1 MSTNTNPKTEI
12 SSSRRIGPNFITE
25 IIDRDLEQ
33 QRYTSE
39 ATPVLPQTTPIT
51 PQGASPQRKA
61 PFHLLSQ
68 STAFAPRGFA
78 PKGGVVTRFPPNPN
92 GFAHLGHAFAS
103 LLNFGIAKDYG
114 GRFVLR
120 FDDTNPHTD
129 KPEFVESISK
139 DLAWLGLDWG
149 SEISYAS
156 SYFPQLHA
164 YAVTLIERGLAY
176 VDSVTAEEMARL
188 RGTAFEP
195 GKPSP
200 YRDRTV
206 QENLEM
212 FEKMRLGEFPDGS
225 QVLRAKIDLANPNF
239 KLRDPVLYR
248 IVHATHY
255 RTGDDWCI
263 YPSYDFAQAI
273 TDALDGVTHSL
284 CSLEFIDNNAVYR
297 WLMEN
302 LWDKAPP
309 IQYEFG
315 RRSLEYTV
323 VSKRKLKK
331 LVEGKHVNGWDDPR
345 MPTIAAQRRR
355 GVTPEAVQKFVSQI
369 SINRT
374 NRTVDLVILENA
386 IRDDLNF
393 IAPRVM
399 AVLRPLK
406 IVISNVEVD
415 LELTIPYF
423 PNDVI
428 KLSPDGLVPLPDGT
442 RVTPEIATRAVKLT
456 KEIWID
462 REDFMLE
469 PVAGFK
475 RLSPNGRVFLRGVGV
490 IECNQIIKDES
501 GNILELHCK
510 LLEEGEK
517 AKAVIHWVGSNAV
530 SAEFR
535 LYDRLFKVPH
545 PEAEA
550 KELEEDEDGEEVD
563 FLHFL
568 NPNSLE
574 ITHGFVEPSILNDPL
589 ETRYQFERLGYFW
602 RDPVDSSGEKL
613 VLNRIISLR
622 DTWNRIINVSDSGT
636 IASVESP
643 DKPTQLKLVSV
654 SDSGIITS
662 GESAQVVVL
671 NPKNIELTPEQ
682 TVKLEQ
688 YLKLEIGESEA
699 RILARE
705 LKLSSFLDTALES
718 EVNASTLSNWV
729 VNELGTH
736 LRETETPRIS
746 PTQLGELVKLITDG
760 TISNRIAKTVLE
772 KTLETGV
779 DPLEIIATEGLKQ
792 VSDSGALE
800 VIVDAIMTA
809 NPDKV
814 AAFKSGRTGLLSF
827 FVGQVM
833 AQTKGAGNPQ
843 MVQEIVKQKL
853 EA

>member
-1 MSTNTNPKTEI
+1 MKADYSQKKRLAVGASLVFALCPGQLLTVCSNSMSTEI
-12 SSSRRIGPNFITE
+12 NSKPSTSSSRRIGPNFITE

-33 QRYTSE
+33 QRYN
-39 ATPVLPQTTPIT
+39 
-51 PQGASPQRKA
+51 
-61 PFHLLSQ
+61 
-68 STAFAPRGFA
+68 
-78 PKGGVVTRFPPNPN
+78 GVVTRFPPNPN

-103 LLNFGIAKDYG
+103 LLNYGIAKDYN

-149 SEISYAS
+149 LEISYAS
-156 SYFPQLHA
+156 SYFPEL
-164 YAVTLIERGLAY
+164 YADAIRLIERGLAY
-176 VDSVTAEEMARL
+176 VDSVSAEEMARL
-188 RGTAFEP
+188 RGTAFAP
-195 GKPSP
+195 GTPSQ
-200 YRDRTV
+200 YRDRSV
-206 QENLEM
+206 NENLEM
-212 FEKMRLGEFPDGS
+212 FKRMRLGEFPDGS
-225 QVLRAKIDLANPNF
+225 HVLRAKIDLANPNF

-255 RTGDDWCI
+255 RTGNEWCI
-263 YPSYDFAQAI
+263 YPSYDFAQSI

-297 WLMEN
+297 WLMDN
-302 LWDKAPP
+302 LWEKAPP

-331 LVEGKHVNGWDDPR
+331 LVEGKHVLGWDDPR
-345 MPTIAAQRRR
+345 MPTIAAQCRR
-355 GVTPEAVQKFVSQI
+355 GVTPDAIQKFVSQI

-374 NRTVDLVILENA
+374 NRTVDLAILENA

-399 AVLRPLK
+399 AVLHPLK
-406 IVISNVEVD
+406 IVLSNVEVD
-415 LELTIPYF
+415 LELEIPYF
-423 PNDVI
+423 PSDVI

-442 RVTPEIATRAVKLT
+442 RVTPETATRAVKLT
-456 KEIWID
+456 KEIFIE

-490 IECNQIIKDES
+490 IECNDIVKNDAGE
-501 GNILELHCK
+501 ILELHCT
-510 LLEEGEK
+510 LLEEAEK
-517 AKAVIHWVGSNAV
+517 AKAVIHWVSAKYAV
-530 SAEFR
+530 PAEFR
-535 LYDRLFKVPH
+535 LYDRLFKSPH

-550 KELEEDEDGEEVD
+550 KELEEDDDGEEVD

-574 ITHGFVEPSILNDPL
+574 ISHGFVEPSIENDPL

-602 RDPVDSSGEKL
+602 RDPVDSSAEKL
-613 VLNRIISLR
+613 VFNRIISLR
-622 DTWNRIINVSDSGT
+622 DSWSNSATIDVAASGST
-636 IASVESP
+636 RATPTRTVMATSHGHASSS
-643 DKPTQLKLVSV
+643 TQANAEVTK
-654 SDSGIITS
+654 
-662 GESAQVVVL
+662 A
-671 NPKNIELTPEQ
+671 ELTPEQ
-682 TVKLEQ
+682 QIKLEQ

-699 RILARE
+699 RVLVRE
-705 LKLSSFLDTALES
+705 PKLSSFLDAS
-718 EVNASTLSNWV
+718 FQSGVNASTLSNWV

-736 LRETETPRIS
+736 LRETDSPRVS
-746 PTQLGELVKLITDG
+746 PAQLGELVKLISDG

-772 KTLETGV
+772 KTIETGV
-779 DPLEIIATEGLKQ
+779 DPLEIIARDGLKQ
-792 VSDSGALE
+792 VSDSGALA

-814 AAFKSGRTGLLSF
+814 AAYKSGRTGLLGF

-843 MVQEIVKQKL
+843 MVQELVKQKL

>member
-1 MSTNTNPKTEI
+1 MSTDTNPKTKI
-12 SSSRRIGPNFITE
+12 SRDQSIGPNFITE

-33 QRYTSE
+33 QRYN
-39 ATPVLPQTTPIT
+39 
-51 PQGASPQRKA
+51 
-61 PFHLLSQ
+61 
-68 STAFAPRGFA
+68 
-78 PKGGVVTRFPPNPN
+78 GVVTRFPPNPN

-103 LLNFGIAKDYG
+103 LLNYGIAKDYN

-129 KPEFVESISK
+129 KPEFVEAITES
-139 DLAWLGLDWG
+139 LAWLGLDWG
-149 SEISYAS
+149 TEISYAS
-156 SYFPQLHA
+156 SYFPELHA
-164 YAVTLIERGLAY
+164 FAVTLIERGLAY
-176 VDSVTAEEMARL
+176 VDSVSAEEMARL

-200 YRDRTV
+200 YRDRSV
-206 QENLEM
+206 AENLEL

-225 QVLRAKIDLANPNF
+225 KVLRAKIDLSSPNF

-263 YPSYDFAQAI
+263 YPSYDFAQAL

-297 WLMEN
+297 WLMDN
-302 LWDKAPP
+302 LWNKVPP

-323 VSKRKLKK
+323 VSKRKLRK
-331 LVEGKHVNGWDDPR
+331 LVEGKHVHGWDDPR

-355 GVTPEAVQKFVSQI
+355 GVTPEAVQKFASHI

-386 IRDDLNF
+386 IRDDLNTR
-393 IAPRVM
+393 APRVM
-399 AVLRPLK
+399 AVHKPLK
-406 IVISNVEVD
+406 VVLTN
-415 LELTIPYF
+415 LESEEHLEIPYF
-423 PNDVI
+423 PHDVLA
-428 KLSPDGLVPLPDGT
+428 LSSDGLVPLPNGQ
-442 RVTPEIATRAVKLT
+442 RVTLDRASRAVSLS
-456 KEIWID
+456 KELWIEHD
-462 REDFMLE
+462 DFALS
-469 PVAGFK
+469 PPPGFK
-475 RLSPNGRVFLRGVGV
+475 RLIVGGRVRLRGAGV
-490 IECNQIIKDES
+490 IRCDEVVKNNA
-501 GNILELHCK
+501 GEILELHCT
-510 LLEEGEK
+510 LLEESEK
-517 AKAVIHWVGSNAV
+517 AKAVIHWVSAAYAV
-530 SAEFR
+530 PAEFR

-550 KELEEDEDGEEVD
+550 KELEEDEETGEEID

-574 ITHGFVEPSILNDPL
+574 ITHGFVEPSVMNDPL

-602 RDPVDSSGEKL
+602 RDPVDSNAEKL
-613 VLNRIISLR
+613 VFNRIISLR
-622 DTWNRIINVSDSGT
+622 DTWERAIEVSDSGRLT
-636 IASVESP
+636 VVES
-643 DKPTQLKLVSV
+643 S
-654 SDSGIITS
+654 
-662 GESAQVVVL
+662 QVVKI

-682 TVKLEQ
+682 HAKLEQ

-699 RILARE
+699 RVLARE
-705 LKLSSFLDTALES
+705 PKLSSFLDTALLAAKDSTFGLAALES
-718 EVNASTLSNWV
+718 GVNASTLSNWV

-736 LRETETPRIS
+736 LREAETPQIS
-746 PTQLGELVKLITDG
+746 PAQLVKLLKLITDG
-760 TISNRIAKTVLE
+760 TISTRIAKTVLE
-772 KTLETGV
+772 KTIETGL
-779 DPLEIIATEGLKQ
+779 DPLEIIASEGLKQ

-800 VIVDAIMTA
+800 QIVDAIMAA

-814 AAFKSGRTGLLSF
+814 SAYKSGRTGLLGF

-853 EA
+853 EAV

>member
-1 MSTNTNPKTEI
+1 MSTEINPKTPT

-33 QRYTSE
+33 QRY
-39 ATPVLPQTTPIT
+39 AV
-51 PQGASPQRKA
+51 
-61 PFHLLSQ
+61 
-68 STAFAPRGFA
+68 
-78 PKGGVVTRFPPNPN
+78 VVTRFPPNPN

-103 LLNFGIAKDYG
+103 LLNFGISKDYG

-149 SEISYAS
+149 TEVSYAS

-164 YAVTLIERGLAY
+164 DAIRLIERGLAY
-176 VDSVTAEEMARL
+176 VDSVSAEEMARL

-212 FEKMRLGEFPDGS
+212 FEQMRRGDFATGS
-225 QVLRAKIDLANPNF
+225 HVLRAKIDLANPNF

-255 RTGDDWCI
+255 RTGNDWCI

-297 WLMEN
+297 WLMDN

-309 IQYEFG
+309 IQHEFG

-331 LVEGKHVNGWDDPR
+331 LVEGKHVLGWDDPR

-355 GVTPEAVQKFVSQI
+355 GVTPEAVQKFVSSI

-374 NRTVDLVILENA
+374 NRTVDLAILENA

-393 IAPRVM
+393 SAPRIM
-399 AVLRPLK
+399 AVLNPLK
-406 IVISNVEVD
+406 IVLSYVEAD

-428 KLSPDGLVPLPDGT
+428 KLSPDGLVPLPNGT
-442 RVTPEIATRAVKLT
+442 RVKPEVASRTVKLT
-456 KEIWID
+456 KEIWIE

-469 PVAGFK
+469 PIAGFK

-490 IECNQIIKDES
+490 IECNQITKDEA
-501 GNILELHCK
+501 GNILELHCT
-510 LLEEGEK
+510 LLEKAEK
-517 AKAVIHWVGSNAV
+517 AKAVIHWVSAKYAV
-530 SAEFR
+530 PAEFG
-535 LYDRLFKVPH
+535 LYDRLFNSPH

-550 KELEEDEDGEEVD
+550 KELEEDEDGEEQD

-574 ITHGFVEPSILNDPL
+574 ISHGFVEPSILNDPL

-602 RDPVDSSGEKL
+602 RDPVDSSAEKL
-613 VLNRIISLR
+613 VFNRIISLR
-622 DTWNRIINVSDSGT
+622 DSWTAQGSAELTVKPVITLSPNITPITGSANLVIQSPSMSGQGTVPEIQKPKISGREVLKSLQQT
-636 IASVESP
+636 I
-643 DKPTQLKLVSV
+643 LK
-654 SDSGIITS
+654 
-662 GESAQVVVL
+662 
-671 NPKNIELTPEQ
+671 IELTPEQ
-682 TVKLEQ
+682 QAKLEQ

-705 LKLSSFLDTALES
+705 PKLSSFMDAALES
-718 EVNASTLSNWV
+718 GVNASTLSNWV

-736 LRETETPRIS
+736 LREVDSPHIS
-746 PTQLGELVKLITDG
+746 PAQLSELVKLITDG

-772 KTLETGV
+772 QTLETGV
-779 DPLEIIATEGLKQ
+779 DPLEMIARDGLKQ

-814 AAFKSGRTGLLSF
+814 AAYKSGRIGLLGF

>member
-1 MSTNTNPKTEI
+1 MSTEINPKTPT

-33 QRYTSE
+33 QRYN
-39 ATPVLPQTTPIT
+39 
-51 PQGASPQRKA
+51 
-61 PFHLLSQ
+61 
-68 STAFAPRGFA
+68 
-78 PKGGVVTRFPPNPN
+78 GVVTRFPPNPN

-103 LLNFGIAKDYG
+103 LLNFGIAKDYN

-139 DLAWLGLDWG
+139 DLAWVGLDWG
-149 SEISYAS
+149 LEISYAS
-156 SYFPQLHA
+156 GYFPEL
-164 YAVTLIERGLAY
+164 YADAVRLIERGLAY

-200 YRDRTV
+200 YRDRSV

-212 FEKMRLGEFPDGS
+212 FEKMQRGDFETGTH
-225 QVLRAKIDLANPNF
+225 VLRAKIDLANPNF

-309 IQYEFG
+309 VQYEFG

-331 LVEGKHVNGWDDPR
+331 LVEGKHVLGWDDPR

-355 GVTPEAVQKFVSQI
+355 GVTPAAIQKFVSQI

-374 NRTVDLVILENA
+374 NRTVDLAILENA
-386 IRDDLNF
+386 IRDDLN
-393 IAPRVM
+393 IKAPRVM
-399 AVLRPLK
+399 GVLRPLK
-406 IVISNVEVD
+406 IVLSNVEVD
-415 LELTIPYF
+415 LELRIPYF

-456 KEIWID
+456 REIWID

-490 IECNQIIKDES
+490 IECNQILKDDT

-530 SAEFR
+530 PAEFR
-535 LYDRLFKVPH
+535 LYDRLFNSPH

-550 KELEEDEDGEEVD
+550 KELEEDDDGEEVD

-613 VLNRIISLR
+613 VFNRIISLR
-622 DTWNRIINVSDSGT
+622 DSWSVT
-636 IASVESP
+636 I
-643 DKPTQLKLVSV
+643 SV
-654 SDSGIITS
+654 SGPTM
-662 GESAQVVVL
+662 GLQAYPAKPVAE
-671 NPKNIELTPEQ
+671 NIQKVPGVTANINAGSVKVSIVNNVELTPEQ
-682 TVKLEQ
+682 QTNLEQ

-705 LKLSSFLDTALES
+705 PKLSSFLDTALES
-718 EVNASTLSNWV
+718 GVNASTLSNWV

-736 LRETETPRIS
+736 LRETEIPRVS
-746 PTQLGELVKLITDG
+746 PAQLSDLVKLISDG
-760 TISNRIAKTVLE
+760 TISTRIAKTVLE
-772 KTLETGV
+772 KTIETGI
-779 DPLEIIATEGLKQ
+779 DPLEIIASEGLKQ

-814 AAFKSGRTGLLSF
+814 AAYKSGRTGLLGF

-843 MVQEIVKQKL
+843 MVQDIVKQKL

>member
-1 MSTNTNPKTEI
+1 MSTEINPKNTS

-33 QRYTSE
+33 QRYS
-39 ATPVLPQTTPIT
+39 
-51 PQGASPQRKA
+51 
-61 PFHLLSQ
+61 
-68 STAFAPRGFA
+68 
-78 PKGGVVTRFPPNPN
+78 GVVTRFPPNPN

-103 LLNFGIAKDYG
+103 LLNFGIAQDYN

-129 KPEFVESISK
+129 KPEFVASISK
-139 DLAWLGLDWG
+139 DLGWLGLDWG
-149 SEISYAS
+149 TEISYAS
-156 SYFPQLHA
+156 SYFPEL
-164 YAVTLIERGLAY
+164 YADAVRLIESGLAY

-188 RGTAFEP
+188 RGTAQEP

-212 FEKMRLGEFPDGS
+212 FEKMQAGEFKDGS
-225 QVLRAKIDLANPNF
+225 HVLRAKIDLANPNF

-255 RTGDDWCI
+255 RTGNDWCI

-297 WLMEN
+297 WLMDN

-309 IQYEFG
+309 VQYEFG

-331 LVEGKHVNGWDDPR
+331 LVEGNHVNGWDDPR

-374 NRTVDLVILENA
+374 NSPVGIAIFENS
-386 IRDDLNF
+386 IRDDLN
-393 IAPRVM
+393 IRAPRVM
-399 AVLRPLK
+399 AVQKPLK
-406 IVISNVEVD
+406 VILTN
-415 LELTIPYF
+415 LEIEQNLEIPYF
-423 PNDVI
+423 PHDVI
-428 KLSPDGLVPLPDGT
+428 KLSPDGLVPLPNGQ
-442 RVTPEIATRAVKLT
+442 RVAINQAARAVNLS
-456 KEIWID
+456 KELWIEE
-462 REDFMLE
+462 EDFALI
-469 PVAGFK
+469 PPPGFK
-475 RLSPNGRVFLRGVGV
+475 RLTIGKRIRLRGANV
-490 IECNQIIKDES
+490 IRCDEAIKNDAGE
-501 GNILELHCK
+501 ILELHCT
-510 LLEEGEK
+510 LLDKDEK
-517 AKAVIHWVGSNAV
+517 AKDVIHWVSAV
-530 SAEFR
+530 HAVPAEFR
-535 LYDRLFKVPH
+535 LYDRLFKVAH

-550 KELEEDEDGEEVD
+550 RELEDDDGEEVD
-563 FLHFL
+563 FLHFI

-574 ITHGFVEPSILNDPL
+574 ITHGFIEPSILNDPL

-602 RDPVDSSGEKL
+602 RDPVDSSSEKL
-613 VLNRIISLR
+613 VFNRIISLR
-622 DTWNRIINVSDSGT
+622 DSWSITVEGVGIPSGERIGTGT
-636 IASVESP
+636 IKMAS
-643 DKPTQLKLVSV
+643 KPTSSAVS
-654 SDSGIITS
+654 
-662 GESAQVVVL
+662 QV
-671 NPKNIELTPEQ
+671 PIELTPEQ
-682 TVKLEQ
+682 QAILEQ

-705 LKLSSFLDTALES
+705 PKLSSFLDMALES
-718 EVNASTLSNWV
+718 GMNASTLSNWV

-736 LRETETPRIS
+736 LRETDSPRVS
-746 PTQLGELVKLITDG
+746 PAQLGELVKLISEG
-760 TISNRIAKTVLE
+760 TISTRIAKTVLE
-772 KTLETGV
+772 KTIETGV
-779 DPLEIIATEGLKQ
+779 DPLEIVASEGLKQ

-814 AAFKSGRTGLLSF
+814 TAYKSGRTGLLGF

-843 MVQEIVKQKL
+843 MVQELVKQKL

>member
-1 MSTNTNPKTEI
+1 MSTETNPKTTT

-33 QRYTSE
+33 QRYT
-39 ATPVLPQTTPIT
+39 
-51 PQGASPQRKA
+51 
-61 PFHLLSQ
+61 
-68 STAFAPRGFA
+68 
-78 PKGGVVTRFPPNPN
+78 GVVTRFPPNPN

-103 LLNFGIAKDYG
+103 LLNYGIAKDYS

-129 KPEFVESISK
+129 KPEFVESIST

-149 SEISYAS
+149 TEISYAS
-156 SYFPQLHA
+156 SYFPEL
-164 YAVTLIERGLAY
+164 YADAVRLIERGLAY
-176 VDSVTAEEMARL
+176 VDSVTAEEMAKL

-195 GKPSP
+195 GIASP
-200 YRDRTV
+200 YRDRSV
-206 QENLEM
+206 AENLEM
-212 FEKMRLGEFPDGS
+212 FEKMRAGEFKDGS

-297 WLMEN
+297 WLMDN
-302 LWDKAPP
+302 LRDKAPP
-309 IQYEFG
+309 TQYEFG

-331 LVEGKHVNGWDDPR
+331 LVEGNHVHGWDDPR

-355 GVTPEAVQKFVSQI
+355 GVTPAAIQKFVSQI

-374 NRTVDLVILENA
+374 NRTVDLAILENA

-393 IAPRVM
+393 NAPRVM
-399 AVLRPLK
+399 GVMRPLK
-406 IVISNVEVD
+406 IVLSNVEVD

-428 KLSPDGLVPLPDGT
+428 KLSPDGLVPLPDRT

-456 KEIWID
+456 REIWID

-490 IECNQIIKDES
+490 IEYNQITKDDA

-530 SAEFR
+530 PAEFR

-550 KELEEDEDGEEVD
+550 KELEEDEESGEEID

-574 ITHGFVEPSILNDPL
+574 ITHGFVEPSVISNPL

-613 VLNRIISLR
+613 VFNRIIRLTQTVYATLNHPSFGETNSTPD
-622 DTWNRIINVSDSGT
+622 DTLETPVKKARATSRVNASGSTQANAEVS
-636 IASVESP
+636 
-643 DKPTQLKLVSV
+643 KP
-654 SDSGIITS
+654 
-662 GESAQVVVL
+662 
-671 NPKNIELTPEQ
+671 ELTPEQ
-682 TVKLEQ
+682 QAKLEQ

-699 RILARE
+699 RVLARE
-705 LKLSSFLDTALES
+705 PKLSSFLDSALLAAKDSTFGLAALES
-718 EVNASTLSNWV
+718 GVNASTLSNWV

-736 LRETETPRIS
+736 LRETETPRVS
-746 PTQLGELVKLITDG
+746 PAQLGELVKLITDG
-760 TISNRIAKTVLE
+760 TISTRIAKTVLE
-772 KTLETGV
+772 KTIETGV
-779 DPLEIIATEGLKQ
+779 EPLEIIDRDGLKQ
-792 VSDSGALE
+792 VSDSGALA

-814 AAFKSGRTGLLSF
+814 AAYKSGRTGLLGF

-843 MVQEIVKQKL
+843 MVQELVKQKL